1 MFRKYFL
8 WLLPVLLL
16 SNCRKEETFLFEI
29 PYVLDFSIPAG
40 LSTFDTHT
48 FEFTNI
54 PTRINNVLANQN
66 LPASDV
72 QRINARIGRFSTLF
86 PGQSYNF
93 IREVVVEIFDNQ
105 NPTTTGREIFFR
117 DRILPS
123 TGDELFI
130 DASLPDVK
138 EFLLQDFYN
147 IRIELRLQNISP
159 TLVETRFEL
168 SFVVR

>member
-16 SNCRKEETFLFEI
+16 SNCQKEEAFLFEI
-29 PYVLDFSIPAG
+29 PYVLDFNIPAG
-40 LSTFDTHT
+40 LSTFDTHI

-54 PTRINNVLANQN
+54 PTRINNVLTNQN
-66 LPASDV
+66 LDAAEI
-72 QRINARIGRFSTLF
+72 QRINARVGRFSTLF

-93 IREVVVEIFDNQ
+93 IREVVVEVFNPQ
-105 NPTTTGREIFFR
+105 NPTTAVREIFFR
-117 DRILPS
+117 DRILPN

-138 EFLLQDFYN
+138 EFLLEDFFN

-159 TLVETRFEL
+159 TLVETRFEF